1 MEPTLTSEQNH
12 IAYVLF
18 GLSGLAGIVST
29 ILSAWNALR
38 RKPSIDV
45 TLQAY
50 VKREELDALDKR
62 VDDLARQLFDR
73 QREDTHLLSKQI
85 DTLTERLTDWQ
96 KGVERQIGRIE
107 GNCQAI
113 TSKRSLS

>member
-1 MEPTLTSEQNH
+1 MDPALSGEQQN

-29 ILSAWNALR
+29 LLAAYNAVK

-45 TLQAY
+45 TLQEYA
-50 VKREELDALDKR
+50 RRSELEALDKR

-73 QREDTHLLSKQI
+73 QREDMQLISQQI
-85 DTLTERLTDWQ
+85 STLTDKLTGWQ
-96 KGVERQIGRIE
+96 TGIERQIGRIE
-107 GNCQAI
+107 GNCQA
-113 TSKRSLS
+113 KGKM